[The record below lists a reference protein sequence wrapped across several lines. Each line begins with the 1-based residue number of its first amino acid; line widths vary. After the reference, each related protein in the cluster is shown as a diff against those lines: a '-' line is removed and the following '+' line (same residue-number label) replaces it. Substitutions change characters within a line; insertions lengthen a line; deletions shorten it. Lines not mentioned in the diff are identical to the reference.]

1 VMTDSAE
8 PAHRFALALDA
19 VVAAALSAQHIA
31 GQWADE
37 QRQLAEAGLGLEAGD
52 PTALDDVGYSAALDL
67 FADVDRLLGSAERLR
82 ARISPQLPPPGGT
95 GSSNQNLET
104 GSRPSADA
112 CPHCGATQDVPLAA
126 GLGCTNPWHDGERP
140 DGERPGLGLDDLLE
154 RVWVAGRETP
164 LRRTDRTLRWH
175 VADVHGVKA
184 HLHDRGQMVELHAR
198 LHAGYLHGE
207 PGHEE
212 DDWSNRS
219 EGPDSTPTTVVA
231 SPSPGPAGPR
241 GADGATGLAAVS
253 AVPRRPVVPSIAT
266 PGGSGAEPTTGA
278 VAKPTSGGA
287 ARVGASPGP
296 LPGHPRKED

>member
-37 QRQLAEAGLGLEAGD
+37 VRQLAEAGLGLEAGD
-52 PTALDDVGYSAALDL
+52 PAALDDVGYSAALDL
-67 FADVDRLLGSAERLR
+67 FAEVDRLLGSAERLR
-82 ARISPQLPPPGGT
+82 ARISPPASFRRAEHDAPPGEFAQADT
-95 GSSNQNLET
+95 K
-104 GSRPSADA
+104 PSD
-112 CPHCGATQDVPLAA
+112 GDEGDDERS
-126 GLGCTNPWHDGERP
+126 GLDPRM
-140 DGERPGLGLDDLLE
+140 DDLLE
-154 RVWVAGRETP
+154 RVWVAGTAAP

-175 VADVHGVKA
+175 VDDVHGVKA
-184 HLHDRGQMVELHAR
+184 HLHDRGQMVELHGR
-198 LHAGYLHGE
+198 LHQGYLNGE
-207 PGHEE
+207 PGHAE

-231 SPSPGPAGPR
+231 SASPGSAGPR